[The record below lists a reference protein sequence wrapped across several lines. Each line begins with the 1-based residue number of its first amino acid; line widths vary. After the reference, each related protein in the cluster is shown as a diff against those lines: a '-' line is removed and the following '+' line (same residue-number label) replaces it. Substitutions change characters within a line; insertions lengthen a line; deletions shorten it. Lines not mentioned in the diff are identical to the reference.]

1 LNPREQGFLLLSSH
15 LGNPE
20 RKPLTTAQL
29 RTLAQRMRQMEPP
42 AEDRPLQEKDL
53 LKLGYG
59 TEMARR
65 ILSLLEEQEL
75 LRYHLQQGAKHGC
88 VPVTRVS
95 PGYPQL
101 LRSRLGADSPGCI
114 WAKGDL
120 SLLNTPGI
128 SLVGS
133 RDLREPNR
141 EFAREAGRQA
151 AAQGLTLISGNA
163 RGADREAQEAA
174 LQAGGKVISIVADA
188 LGEHPVR
195 ERELYLSEDDFDA
208 PFSSQ
213 RALSRNRCIHALGQF
228 VLVSQA
234 TLEKGGTWGG
244 TVMNLRHGWSN
255 VIMFRDGSEAAR
267 ELEQLGAYLIYKEEL
282 KDTTAATG
290 SQLKLWD

>member
-195 ERELYLSEDDFDA
+195 ERVLYLSEDDFDA

-234 TLEKGGTWGG
+234 TLGKGGTWGG